1 MRILLVLALGV
12 ALGALASSAVL
23 NALNRRDA
31 YARGVMEVLQHQ
43 VAGLRNRVRTNTC
56 TGASLQREKSLLAE
70 LTEEIEPSIFADSTP
85 DPPFREYAQHL
96 REAVA
101 ELPTEAAG
109 CAALAPVVTKIGNT
123 CDACHHQYR

>member
-12 ALGALASSAVL
+12 ALGALAASAVL
-23 NALNRRDA
+23 NALSRRDA

-43 VAGLRNRVRTNTC
+43 IAVLRNRVRTNSC
-56 TGASLQREKSLLAE
+56 VPTGVLSEKSLLAE
-70 LTEEIEPSIFADSTP
+70 LTEQIEPSLFADSTP

-96 REAVA
+96 RDAVA

-109 CAALAPVVTKIGNT
+109 CAALAPIVTKIGDA
-123 CDACHHQYR
+123 CDACHRQYR

>member
-12 ALGALASSAVL
+12 ALGVLASSAVL

-31 YARGVMEVLQHQ
+31 YARGVMELLQHQ
-43 VAGLRNRVRTNTC
+43 VAALRNRVRTNTC
-56 TGASLQREKSLLAE
+56 TGSGLQREKLLLAE
-70 LTEEIEPSIFADSTP
+70 LTEDIEPSIFADATP

-101 ELPTEAAG
+101 ELPAEAAG
-109 CAALAPVVTKIGNT
+109 CTALAPVVTKIGNA